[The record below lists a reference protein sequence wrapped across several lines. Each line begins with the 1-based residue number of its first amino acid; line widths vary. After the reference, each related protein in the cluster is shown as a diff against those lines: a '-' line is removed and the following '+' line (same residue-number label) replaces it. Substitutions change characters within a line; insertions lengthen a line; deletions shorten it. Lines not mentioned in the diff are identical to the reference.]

1 LATGTGVALAHQ
13 EPDLKNY
20 RPQLFWHAIN
30 LLKAK
35 KIKDSQMKN
44 SDGLE
49 KDVGLEEGIELL
61 NDQETTTGPDKLMP
75 RFFDPRND
83 IAFKKVFVNHPDL
96 TLSFLNSTLRL
107 HGNRT
112 IKKVEFLPTERLP
125 MTAESKKS
133 ILDVLCTDEKGS
145 QYIIE
150 VQNKSMLNYIQRIQY
165 YGSHVFAGQLEY
177 AGNYLNLKP
186 VTMLSILNNAI
197 FPHEVNYLSYH
208 HNIEKETQVSYLD
221 DLNYVFIELPKFN
234 KKQEDLETVEDYWIF
249 TLKEGYHLTEVPEHA
264 PEEVKRAY
272 GILEKHTWTRAERL
286 AYEQAKIGLMDDEE
300 AIRTAKIEG
309 KAEVAKELLADGM
322 PLEKVSKVTKLAP
335 EIIAELAREGSEG

>member
-1 LATGTGVALAHQ
+1 
-13 EPDLKNY
+13 
-20 RPQLFWHAIN
+20 
-30 LLKAK
+30 
-35 KIKDSQMKN
+35 
-44 SDGLE
+44 
-49 KDVGLEEGIELL
+49 
-61 NDQETTTGPDKLMP
+61 
-75 RFFDPRND
+75 
-83 IAFKKVFVNHPDL
+83 
-96 TLSFLNSTLRL
+96 
-107 HGNRT
+107 
-112 IKKVEFLPTERLP
+112 
-125 MTAESKKS
+125 
-133 ILDVLCTDEKGS
+133 
-145 QYIIE
+145 
-150 VQNKSMLNYIQRIQY
+150 
-165 YGSHVFAGQLEY
+165 VFAGQLEY

-221 DLNYVFIELPKFN
+221 DINYVFIELPKFN

-309 KAEVAKELLADGM
+309 EQIGLEKGEQIGLEKGEQIGLEKGEQIGLEKGEQIWGDKKARKIAKELIVDGM
-322 PLEKVSKVTKLAP
+322 PLEKVSRIAELSP
-335 EIIAELAREGSEG
+335 EIVAELAREISESKGD